1 MEVYVICVEDELGE
15 REVGPQ
21 FVIETNAKAYVERL
35 LKDYPTKSIWMEK
48 KFSSPRP
55 TLPLNVPQQR

>member
-55 TLPLNVPQQR
+55 TLPLNGPRQT

>member
-1 MEVYVICVEDELGE
+1 MEVYVICVEDEFGE

-21 FVIETNAKAYVERL
+21 FIIETNAKAYVERL

-48 KFSSPRP
+48 KVSSPRP
-55 TLPLNVPQQR
+55 SLPLNRPRQP